1 MMCAEGKVKIN
12 CCVYIQSAGNVD
24 SEDACYEFKQEQDL
38 THRTHL
44 YYLDYD
50 FSQVS

>member
-1 MMCAEGKVKIN
+1 ME
-12 CCVYIQSAGNVD
+12 

-50 FSQVS
+50 FLGVSLVYFLFLWPL